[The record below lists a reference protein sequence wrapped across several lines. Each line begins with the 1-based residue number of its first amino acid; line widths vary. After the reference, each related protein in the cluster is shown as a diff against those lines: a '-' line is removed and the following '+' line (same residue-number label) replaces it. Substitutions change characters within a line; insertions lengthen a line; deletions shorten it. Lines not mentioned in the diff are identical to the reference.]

1 MVRKKATAKRTG
13 RRTGRRTAKKTV
25 AKTSTRTVKK
35 AVRKT
40 SVESSPIQGYE
51 QTITK
56 ARTELGKA
64 HTKAVVQCQKP
75 VDKLQTQLDRAVVK
89 QKTLQA
95 KKAAAT
101 QRAAEKGTPGS
112 KNQAARAREVL
123 QVNNEKIREIRADL
137 KTAKLA
143 LTSAKNA
150 QKKFVASEK
159 QREKFERDWIKA
171 STPRRKIRKR
181 TRKVAAIEIKEEVSV
196 PTMEEGEVT
205 AEAVNPVQENKAET

>member
-1 MVRKKATAKRTG
+1 MAQKKATKKRTG
-13 RRTGRRTAKKTV
+13 KKTAQKAV
-25 AKTSTRTVKK
+25 AKASTRTVKK
-35 AVRKT
+35 AVKKT
-40 SVESSPIQGYE
+40 SVGSSPIQGYE

-89 QKTLQA
+89 QKILRD
-95 KKAAAT
+95 KKVAAA

-112 KNQAARAREVL
+112 KNQAARAREAL
-123 QVNNEKIREIRADL
+123 QVINEKIREIRAEL
-137 KTAKLA
+137 RTAKLE
-143 LTSAKNA
+143 LTSAKSA

-171 STPRRKIRKR
+171 STPGRKIRKR
-181 TRKVAAIEIKEEVSV
+181 TRKVAAIEIKEDVST
-196 PTMEEGEVT
+196 PSMEGGDVT
-205 AEAVNPVQENKAET
+205 AEAPMQEIRAET